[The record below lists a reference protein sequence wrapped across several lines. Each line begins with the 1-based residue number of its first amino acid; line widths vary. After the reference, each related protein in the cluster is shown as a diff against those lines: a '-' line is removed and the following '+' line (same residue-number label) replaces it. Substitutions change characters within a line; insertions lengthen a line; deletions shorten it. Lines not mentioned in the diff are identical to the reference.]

1 MQNIFNRLVLSST
14 RSALQARRPETSD
27 LCSLS
32 SLDDVSRR
40 HVDIL
45 RRILVAVVVL
55 AALWTIPLTKIER
68 ETGQNVAAGV
78 ATLAT
83 REEAVHKPQL
93 PSVSLALVFEHGS
106 ELAEAGIRD
115 RLGEA
120 IVFHH
125 SAHVQVFDA
134 DSVVS
139 THQIGGHFVQVILS
153 GVADVFMDAGNADAL
168 PVPSAASFCA
178 TGEDPLGLGKT
189 SLVFARMLRVGD
201 SLIVAGSS
209 QTVYPKINPDRFPGR
224 FDLGKLFVQ
233 DQRDEVSSAG
243 PLGDR
248 DGRGFRLEFT
258 TPVYIQPAQSR
269 NNQVRIVG
277 VRTGELESGG
287 CVFGGL
293 LVPLPFEGWILGLFV
308 EELHEG
314 VVQMSQGLL
323 GGNARHFAE
332 PSRFLLALPFGEFG
346 GGLVVSNPFL
356 PLLPSVSPVTEGAV
370 VDIPAAPEYLS
381 KLRLLGRSWCP
392 TELVSNLHTNNLY
405 A

>member
-1 MQNIFNRLVLSST
+1 M
-14 RSALQARRPETSD
+14 
-27 LCSLS
+27 
-32 SLDDVSRR
+32 SRR

-68 ETGQNVAAGV
+68 ETGQNVAAAMAPLRGG
-78 ATLAT
+78 
-83 REEAVHKPQL
+83 EEAVHKPQL

-106 ELAEAGIRD
+106 ELAEAGIRY

-120 IVFHH
+120 MVFHH

-153 GVADVFMDAGNADAL
+153 GVADVFLDAGNADAL

-189 SLVFARMLRVGD
+189 SLIFARMLRVGD

-224 FDLGKLFVQ
+224 FELGKLFVQ
-233 DQRDEVSSAG
+233 DQRDEVASAG
-243 PLGDR
+243 FFNDR
-248 DGRGFRLEFT
+248 DGRGFRLELPAPVHIET
-258 TPVYIQPAQSR
+258 TQTGD
-269 NNQVRIVG
+269 NQVRVLGIG
-277 VRTGELESGG
+277 SGKLESGSR
-287 CVFGGL
+287 VFGAL
-293 LVPLPFEGWILGLFV
+293 LVSLPLEHRIPSLLVKEP
-308 EELHEG
+308 HEG
-314 VVQMSQGLL
+314 VIQMSERLL
-323 GGNARHFAE
+323 GRNAGDFPQPRG
-332 PSRFLLALPFGEFG
+332 FLLPLPFGEFG
-346 GGLVVSNPFL
+346 GGLVVTNPFL
-356 PLLPSVSPVTEGAV
+356 PLLPSVSPIPECPVK
-370 VDIPAAPEYLS
+370 DKPAAAEDLREFRL
-381 KLRLLGRSWCP
+381 LRLGRVESEAV
-392 TELVSNLHTNNLY
+392 TNLHTNNLY